1 MFKFDEYER
10 SKFAL
15 KFGELNLSTKRQAEV
30 SRDDFESCA
39 EILSQG

>member
-1 MFKFDEYER
+1 MQNLR
-10 SKFAL
+10 SN
-15 KFGELNLSTKRQAEV
+15 FGELNLSAKTQAEV